1 MDCAPLTLL
10 DMSWR
15 PQCISCPL
23 AFAVNCGIHWVPYIA
38 DYFSPYV
45 VHYVRGQFWILDF
58 KGPKKCDKWKRMWWC
73 HPGDLCSLNLILLL
87 LLFFFC
93 YTSFLNKISG
103 QDQGVQN
110 LKGASW
116 PSADQER
123 GSLEGWRSHPAACCP
138 RMLHHQEP
146 AGGWLSAPGPHEG
159 YGRTPAAGVHKYV
172 NMCGCTQSGPSLYRG
187 SGFFRLLQSIV
198 FFLFFFF

>member
-1 MDCAPLTLL
+1 
-10 DMSWR
+10 
-15 PQCISCPL
+15 
-23 AFAVNCGIHWVPYIA
+23 
-38 DYFSPYV
+38 
-45 VHYVRGQFWILDF
+45 
-58 KGPKKCDKWKRMWWC
+58 MWWC

-87 LLFFFC
+87 LFFFFCCC

-159 YGRTPAAGVHKYV
+159 YGRTPAAGVHQYV

-187 SGFFRLLQSIV
+187 SGFFGSFSRS
-198 FFLFFFF
+198 FFFCFFSFNPILRNFSYITIFSIFVIFVKNYFLA